1 MGLPYK
7 GSYGEDIFMDSRLG
21 DGHKV
26 MHMPL
31 EDAP

>member
-1 MGLPYK
+1 MGLTK
-7 GSYGEDIFMDSRLG
+7 VLYGEDIFMDSRLG
-21 DGHKV
+21 NGHKV